1 MIAIVSIQRTVK
13 SENNSYVLSVHA

>member
-1 MIAIVSIQRTVK
+1 MLAIVSIQRTVK